1 MNVYIILKY
10 KTDNLATLR
19 SFFVKL
25 IRNYKAEITQPISF
39 QPSLEWK
46 VVKYNAK

>member
-46 VVKYNAK
+46 VVKHNAE